1 MKLAWTTYTG
11 DPATLPPTYERVL
24 VLVGDY
30 KDLAVLYRPMES
42 GSPPFWHSG
51 QGYTRD
57 LEVGQRWLR
66 WPAPEIMEAVGD
78 AVKGLREVRVL
89 TENAAEPGRALTEV
103 RRIAA
108 ERLDALDAVG
118 TAGGRN

>member
-1 MKLAWTTYTG
+1 MKFAWTTYTG
-11 DPATLPPTYERVL
+11 DPDTLPPTYERVL

-30 KDLAVLYRPMES
+30 KDLAVLYRPMEP

-66 WPAPEIMEAVGD
+66 WPAPEIMDAIGG
-78 AVKGLREVRVL
+78 AVKGLREVRIL
-89 TENAAEPGRALTEV
+89 ADEAGEPEKTLDEV

-108 ERLDALDAVG
+108 ERLDALDAVSVG
-118 TAGGRN
+118 PVRG

>member
-11 DPATLPPTYERVL
+11 DPDTLPPTYERVL
-24 VLVGDY
+24 VLMGDY
-30 KDLAVLYRPMES
+30 KDLAVLYRPMEPG
-42 GSPPFWHSG
+42 GSPFWHSG

-66 WPAPEIMEAVGD
+66 WPAPEIVEAVGG
-78 AVKGLREVRVL
+78 AVKGLREVKL
-89 TENAAEPGRALTEV
+89 LAEEAAEPAKTLDEV

-108 ERLDALDAVG
+108 ERLDALDAVRLVAVRG
-118 TAGGRN
+118 